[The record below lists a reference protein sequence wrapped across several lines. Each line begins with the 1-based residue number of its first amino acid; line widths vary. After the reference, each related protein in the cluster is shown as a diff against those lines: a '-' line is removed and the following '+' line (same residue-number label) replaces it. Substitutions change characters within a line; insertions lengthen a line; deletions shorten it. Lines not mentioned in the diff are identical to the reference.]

1 LTIQEHTWGINM
13 SKKDFDAF
21 IKQHKSTEKETDWE
35 ARKKDWLDNIN
46 NFYSLVQKWF
56 YDYKI
61 QKQVTL
67 EFVPYRLNE
76 EYIGSYESKKL
87 HLKIANQEIVF
98 IPIGTR
104 LFGSKGRIDME
115 GSAGKVRF
123 LLADKHS
130 TKPSTKVQIYDGDK
144 NIDWAWKIATPP
156 PTIQL
161 IDLNEESF
169 FDALMEVING

>member
-1 LTIQEHTWGINM
+1 M

-21 IKQHKSTEKETDWE
+21 LKKQESKEREENNWDEIKRE
-35 ARKKDWLDNIN
+35 WLNEVIK
-46 NFYSLVQKWF
+46 FFSLVQKWLNE
-56 YDYKI
+56 YE
-61 QKQVTL
+61 KQGQAKL
-67 EFVPYRLNE
+67 EFFPYQLNE
-76 EYIGSYESKKL
+76 EYIGSYQTQKL

-115 GSAGKVRF
+115 GRAGKVKF
-123 LLADKHS
+123 LLVNKNA
-130 TKPSTKVQIYDGDK
+130 TRAGVKVKIYDGKKPK
-144 NIDWAWKIATPP
+144 NLDWVWKIATPP

-161 IDLNEESF
+161 IELNEESF

>member
-1 LTIQEHTWGINM
+1 M

-21 IKQHKSTEKETDWE
+21 IKQHKSTEEDNTNWE
-35 ARKKDWLDNIN
+35 ERKNDWLHHIN
-46 NFYSLVQKWF
+46 DFYSLVQTWF
-56 YDYKI
+56 YEYKK
-61 QKQVTL
+61 QGQVTL
-67 EFVPYRLNE
+67 EFFPYRLNE

-87 HLKIANQEIVF
+87 HLKIANQVVVF

-115 GSAGKVRF
+115 SSAGKVRF
-123 LLADKHS
+123 ILADKNS
-130 TKPSTKVQIYDGDK
+130 TVPSTKVQIYDGKQTKD
-144 NIDWAWKIATPP
+144 IDWAWKIATPP